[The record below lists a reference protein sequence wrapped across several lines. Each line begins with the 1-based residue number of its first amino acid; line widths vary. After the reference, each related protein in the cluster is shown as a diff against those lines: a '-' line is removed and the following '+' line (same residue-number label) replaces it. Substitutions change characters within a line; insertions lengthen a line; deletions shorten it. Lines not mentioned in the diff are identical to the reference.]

1 MEINIKTEICEKQVI
16 SLLAFTISAIFGAV
30 LLICFQTGFNSNTIP
45 YCIIEVGLFVIYIGL
60 TSGSSPKS
68 DNLSDKDKP

>member
-1 MEINIKTEICEKQVI
+1 MIKGIGI
-16 SLLAFTISAIFGAV
+16 V
-30 LLICFQTGFNSNTIP
+30 LFM
-45 YCIIEVGLFVIYIGL
+45 IYIGL